1 MGGAGASRPP
11 TDSMGQIFPPGAP
24 LRRGGVYPL
33 KAGGAE
39 LRSELYGA
47 ERRGAPLL
55 PPLRSGRRPHIS
67 PLVAFRKKEGS
78 YFLAWRAWSRDW
90 RGEWPFNA
98 RGPGEHGRRHGGWVR
113 GAAGTLQAGAM
124 YEVRC
129 PLHFTAHQDC
139 VLFRRLKFGRWCIDH
154 GAPDREVCGQ
164 IARTFGVGPEEA
176 STSQRRPGK

>member
-1 MGGAGASRPP
+1 MNVRSWSKEASELA
-11 TDSMGQIFPPGAP
+11 FPPGAP

-113 GAAGTLQAGAM
+113 GAAGTLQAAAM
-124 YEVRC
+124 YDVRY
-129 PLHFTAHQDC
+129 
-139 VLFRRLKFGRWCIDH
+139 
-154 GAPDREVCGQ
+154 
-164 IARTFGVGPEEA
+164 
-176 STSQRRPGK
+176 TSQHIRTASFFAA